1 MKPDAA
7 VPEAHDAHG
16 AGLGV
21 RAGAGG
27 GAELED
33 DSPVGS
39 HMRGTE
45 VSQSLP
51 GSSNPARACVFCRGF
66 AEAQGRF
73 FKERVLETT
82 SRQTCAAKETHRL
95 LHLPS

>member
-1 MKPDAA
+1 MNPDAA
-7 VPEAHDAHG
+7 VPKAHDAHG

-27 GAELED
+27 GAKLED
-33 DSPVGS
+33 DSPAAS

-51 GSSNPARACVFCRGF
+51 GPSNF
-66 AEAQGRF
+66 AGAQR
-73 FKERVLETT
+73 
-82 SRQTCAAKETHRL
+82 
-95 LHLPS
+95 

>member
-45 VSQSLP
+45 LSQGLP
-51 GSSNPARACVFCRGF
+51 GSSKAAWAWAFCRDSRTLF
-66 AEAQGRF
+66 
-73 FKERVLETT
+73 ERE
-82 SRQTCAAKETHRL
+82 S
-95 LHLPS
+95 P

>member
-1 MKPDAA
+1 MLLELGAA
-7 VPEAHDAHG
+7 VPKAHDADG

-39 HMRGTE
+39 HMQATE
-45 VSQSLP
+45 VSQSLL
-51 GSSNPARACVFCRGF
+51 GPAKAACELPKIRG
-66 AEAQGRF
+66 
-73 FKERVLETT
+73 
-82 SRQTCAAKETHRL
+82 
-95 LHLPS
+95 P